1 MRMKKPIRNSLSFLA
16 LLLVGVLVA
25 CQTTPATPAPT
36 ATPNP
41 GTPGPGN
48 PDPGTPLKIPQPPA
62 ISSFTATPDELPA
75 GGGDTKLQW
84 SVTGATKLSIE
95 GIGEV
100 AGSSK
105 TVNVKAT
112 KTFLLTAENADGSV
126 KSTVDVTVN
135 TPGFTDGLKPGTWDA
150 SKWNEAKWQ

>member
-100 AGSSK
+100 TGSSK

>member
-1 MRMKKPIRNSLSFLA
+1 MKKPIRNSLCFLA
-16 LLLVGVLVA
+16 LLLTGALVA
-25 CQTTPATPAPT
+25 CPTTPATPAPT

-48 PDPGTPLKIPQPPA
+48 PNPGTPLKIPQPPA
-62 ISSFTATPDELPA
+62 IASFTATPDELPA

-100 AGSSK
+100 TGSSK

-112 KTFLLTAENADGSV
+112 KTFVLIAENADGSV
-126 KSTVDVTVN
+126 KGTVDVTVN